1 LSGDGDATVVSLSPP
16 PQETAKQ
23 NQASKSQKSGP
34 QQTSVDETTKD
45 GAPRVS
51 VCPDLTRKGPPLPVF
66 KGTALEKM
74 ESCLH
79 ALHPSYQTERPTIV
93 RDKHSSFA
101 NNMNKVS
108 GFVQAALSSECFH
121 GEEEGKPA
129 ALYCCGAPGIG
140 KTSGVTWCCE
150 QAVQC
155 LETDDVTAKPVLCS
169 INASGKTWKTI
180 LNTIGSSLGLKSKLT
195 EKNIETKLRKSAT
208 PILVVVDEIDTLLS
222 GGHGSSKY
230 DGLVKLLKWAG
241 DDSIRLALIGISNAM
256 NDEISHEL
264 RVAGEVRSE
273 SDAVDF
279 RFLYSILY

>member
-16 PQETAKQ
+16 PQEIAKQ
-23 NQASKSQKSGP
+23 NQASKSKTDGP
-34 QQTSVDETTKD
+34 ELTTVDETTKD

-51 VCPDLTRKGPPLPVF
+51 VCPDLTTKVPSPPVF
-66 KGTALEKM
+66 TGTALEKM
-74 ESCLH
+74 EACIN
-79 ALHPSYQTERPTIV
+79 ALHPSHQNERPTIV
-93 RDKHSSFA
+93 MHKHSSFA
-101 NNMNKVS
+101 NNMSKVC
-108 GFVQAALSSECFH
+108 GFVQAALSSECFD
-121 GEEEGKPA
+121 GGEEGKPA

-140 KTSGVTWCCE
+140 KSSGVTWCCE

-169 INASGKTWKTI
+169 INASGKTWNTI
-180 LNTIGSSLGLKSKLT
+180 LSTIGSSLGLKSNFT
-195 EKNIETKLRKSAT
+195 EKNIETKLRKSAK
-208 PILVVVDEIDTLLS
+208 PILVIVDEIDTLLS
-222 GGHGSSKY
+222 GGHGSIKY